1 MEIGMESAIETVF
14 DAPHLAT
21 DAEIAALFHNNH
33 TRESIYA
40 WAGQHH
46 DRRVQ
51 LIWKLYRLRSDE
63 VGMAQ
68 QEARLDDP
76 YYLDEIKYRDTFVDI
91 KTLGIKV

>member
-1 MEIGMESAIETVF
+1 MEIGMESSIETLF

-21 DAEIAALFHNNH
+21 EAEIAALFHNNQ
-33 TRESIYA
+33 TRESIYK

-51 LIWKLYRLRSDE
+51 LLWRLYHLRGDE

-76 YYLDEIKYRDTFVDI
+76 HYLDEIKYRDTFVDI
-91 KTLGIKV
+91 TTLSNL